1 MSERRPAPEAATSIM
16 TRTVARVLLLP
27 IFLTS
32 AAILVKG
39 YAEPGDGFSAGVIAA
54 LGILLQFLAFGREE
68 AQKLP
73 FVRHAPSLAFAG
85 LLVSLAVAAVPLFM
99 GDAVLTHYPE
109 AGSKPIYLG
118 TLELITA
125 VAFDVGVFLLVFG
138 FAVGTVSIFA
148 RAIADESEYAG
159 PDPGGDVAEGEYGGE
174 R

>member
-1 MSERRPAPEAATSIM
+1 MSERNPGYEGATSIM
-16 TRTVARVLLLP
+16 TRTIARVLLLP
-27 IFLTS
+27 VFLTA

-54 LGILLQFLAFGREE
+54 LGILLQFLAFGREA

-73 FVRHAPSLAFAG
+73 FVRHAPSVAFVG
-85 LLVSLAVAAVPLFM
+85 LLVSLGVAAAPLFM
-99 GDAVLTHYPE
+99 GDAVLTHYPP
-109 AGSKPIYLG
+109 AGAKPVYLG

-125 VAFDVGVFLLVFG
+125 VVFDVGVFLLVFG

-159 PDPGGDVAEGEYGGE
+159 PESAPDAADGGG

>member
-1 MSERRPAPEAATSIM
+1 MSERSPTQEAATSIL

-27 IFLTS
+27 ILLTA

-54 LGILLQFLAFGREE
+54 LGILLQFLAFGREA
-68 AQKLP
+68 AQELP
-73 FVRHAPSLAFAG
+73 FVRHAPSVAFVG
-85 LLVSLAVAAVPLFM
+85 LLVSLGVAAAPLFM

-109 AGSKPIYLG
+109 AGTEPIYLG

-159 PDPGGDVAEGEYGGE
+159 PDPGAEVADGEYGGE